1 MPKVPFNWPY
11 VTGHEFAYM
20 QRAIADLHVSGDGQF
35 TRKCHAMLEEMLGVP
50 RVLLTTSCTHALEL
64 AALLLDIQP
73 GDEVIVPAF
82 TFVSTLN
89 AFVLRGAWP
98 VFADVRPDTLNL
110 DEALLERLITPR
122 TKAIVVVHY
131 AGVACEMTP
140 IMDAAQRHG
149 IPVVEDNAHGLLGKY
164 KGKNLG
170 TFGCLASQS
179 FHETK
184 NFHCGEGGALVIND
198 SGYYQRAEILREKG
212 TNRSRFFRGEV
223 DKYTWVDVGSSYLP
237 SDLLAAF
244 LCAQLEA
251 REFIQDRR
259 RRIWDLYRAQL
270 SGWAKEKGVALPT
283 VPAHCEQPAHL
294 FYLLLPTEAD
304 RDALIAHLKK
314 RDIYAVFH
322 YQPLHLSEMGRKFGG
337 LEGQCPVTESVS
349 GRLVRLPLYTAM
361 TEAEQS
367 AVVAGLMEFDW
378 KSLAA
383 DKRR

>member
-1 MPKVPFNWPY
+1 MAKIPFNRPY
-11 VTGHEFAYM
+11 LDGREFQYM
-20 QRAIADLHVSGDGQF
+20 QRAIANLHVSGDGQF
-35 TRKCHAMLEEMLGVP
+35 TKKCHALLEEMLGVP

-64 AALLLDIQP
+64 AALLLEIQP

-82 TFVSTLN
+82 TFVSTVN
-89 AFVLRGAWP
+89 AFVLRGARP
-98 VFADVRPDTLNL
+98 VFAEIRPDTLNM
-110 DEALLERLITPR
+110 DESLLERLITPR

-131 AGVACEMTP
+131 AGVGCEMTP
-140 IMDAAQRHG
+140 IMEVAQRHG
-149 IPVVEDNAHGLLGKY
+149 IAVVEDNAHGLLGKY
-164 KGKNLG
+164 RGRNLG

-198 SGYYQRAEILREKG
+198 PRYCQRAEILREKG

-251 REFIQDRR
+251 RESIQSRR
-259 RRIWDLYRAQL
+259 TRIWDSYQAQL

-283 VPAHCEQPAHL
+283 VPAYCEQPAHL

-304 RDALIAHLKK
+304 RDALIAHLKR

-337 LEGQCPVTESVS
+337 REGQCPVTESVS
-349 GRLVRLPLYTAM
+349 GRLLRLPLYTGM

-367 AVVAGLMEFDW
+367 AVVAGLMEFG
-378 KSLAA
+378 KSDAVNAL
-383 DKRR
+383 

>member
-1 MPKVPFNWPY
+1 
-11 VTGHEFAYM
+11 M
-20 QRAIADLHVSGDGQF
+20 QLAIAHSHVSGDGQF
-35 TRKCHAMLEEMLGVP
+35 TRKCHAMLEDMLGVP
-50 RVLLTTSCTHALEL
+50 KVLLTTSCTHALEL
-64 AALLLDIQP
+64 AALLLEIQP

-89 AFVLRGAWP
+89 AFVLRGARP
-98 VFADVRPDTLNL
+98 VFADIRRDTLNL
-110 DEALLERLITPR
+110 YESLLARLLTSR

-131 AGVACEMTP
+131 AGVGCEMTP
-140 IMDAAQRHG
+140 ILDLAQRHG

-164 KGKNLG
+164 KGRNLG
-170 TFGCLASQS
+170 SFGCLASQS
-179 FHETK
+179 FQETK

-198 SGYYQRAEILREKG
+198 PRYIQRAEILREKG

-251 REFIQDRR
+251 REKIQSRR
-259 RRIWDLYRAQL
+259 ARIWDSYRAQL
-270 SGWAKEKGVALPT
+270 CGWAEARGVALPT

-304 RDALIAHLKK
+304 RDALIAHFRRL
-314 RDIYAVFH
+314 DILAVFH

-337 LEGQCPVTESVS
+337 SEGQCPVTESVS
-349 GRLVRLPLYTAM
+349 GRLLRLPLYTGM
-361 TEAEQS
+361 TEAEQA
-367 AVVAGLMEFDW
+367 AVVTGLMGFDW
-378 KSLAA
+378 KRESVHAQ
-383 DKRR
+383 